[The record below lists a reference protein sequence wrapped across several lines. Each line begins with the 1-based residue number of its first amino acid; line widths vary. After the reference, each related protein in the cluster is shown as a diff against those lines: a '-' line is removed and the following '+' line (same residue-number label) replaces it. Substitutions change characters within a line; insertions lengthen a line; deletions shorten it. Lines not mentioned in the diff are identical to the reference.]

1 MTAMLGYLYTA
12 VLCGLAVY
20 AIHIAILIA
29 LYLWHRRDEPPHLPH
44 ISDNDLPIVTVQI
57 PLRNERYVVKRILQ
71 AVAAFDWPR
80 DRLHIQ
86 ILDDSDDDTTA
97 LAAIEVEH
105 LQAQGCHAQL
115 LHRQRPEGHKAGAL
129 AVGLHQARGDFI
141 AIFDADF
148 CPAPDFLRL
157 TVPHLVTDPTLGMV
171 QARWGHLNAD
181 YSLVT
186 RAEALALDAHFTV
199 EHIARNRSGL
209 LMNFN
214 GTAGVW
220 RRRAI
225 ETSGGWQTDTIAED
239 LDLSYR
245 AQLAGWKVL
254 YLPDVVAPAE
264 LPPLVAAFKQQQYRW
279 AKGATQTLRKL
290 AVPIMRSP
298 NLAFHQK
305 AMALLHL
312 SGYVTQ
318 PLLLLLVLLTLPMA
332 IYAPNLPTLVVALGT
347 LTMLPPVL
355 YILGQMELHRNWFR
369 RILVYPVLMFLG
381 IGITWNSTLAIIDGF
396 LYWGGEFQRTPKF
409 RLQGRHGSWQNS
421 RYRVPIDKALPGE
434 IIISLYVVA
443 ALIVAMQWRQTSIIP
458 LNLIYLI
465 GMGLVLWGNLLQSQH
480 RSEQRRKNKQGR

>member
-1 MTAMLGYLYTA
+1 MTTILGYLYTA
-12 VLCGLAVY
+12 VLCGLALY
-20 AIHIAILIA
+20 ALHIATLIV
-29 LYLWHRRDEPPHLPH
+29 LYLWHHREAPPPLPRIDE
-44 ISDNDLPIVTVQI
+44 DKLPIVTVQI
-57 PLRNERYVVKRILQ
+57 PLRNERYVVKHILQ

-105 LQAQGCHAQL
+105 LQAQGCRAQL

-157 TVPHLVTDPTLGMV
+157 TVPHLVADPTLGMV

-199 EHIARNRSGL
+199 EHIARNRSEL
-209 LMNFN
+209 MMNFN

-225 ETSGGWQTDTIAED
+225 ETSGGWQTDTLAED

-254 YLPDVVAPAE
+254 YLPNVVAPAE

-279 AKGATQTLRKL
+279 AKGAMQTLRKL
-290 AVPIMRSP
+290 AGPIVRSRQL
-298 NLAFHQK
+298 NFFQK
-305 AMALLHL
+305 TMALLHL

-332 IYAPNLPTLVVALGT
+332 IYTPHLPTLVAALGT

-355 YILGQMELHRNWFR
+355 YLLGQMELHRDWFR
-369 RILVYPVLMFLG
+369 RIFIYPVLMLLG
-381 IGITWNSTLAIIDGF
+381 FGITWNTTMAVIDGC
-396 LYWGGEFQRTPKF
+396 LHWGGEFRRTPKF
-409 RLQGRHGSWQNS
+409 RLWGQQGTWRNS
-421 RYRVPIDKALPGE
+421 HYRVPIDKALPGE
-434 IIISLYVVA
+434 IIISLYAIVVLIA
-443 ALIVAMQWRQTSIIP
+443 ALQWRQTSMIP
-458 LNLIYLI
+458 LALVCLI
-465 GMGLVLWGNLLQSQH
+465 GEGLVLWGTLLQAQH
-480 RSEQRRKNKQGR
+480 QNGHHHKNKQER